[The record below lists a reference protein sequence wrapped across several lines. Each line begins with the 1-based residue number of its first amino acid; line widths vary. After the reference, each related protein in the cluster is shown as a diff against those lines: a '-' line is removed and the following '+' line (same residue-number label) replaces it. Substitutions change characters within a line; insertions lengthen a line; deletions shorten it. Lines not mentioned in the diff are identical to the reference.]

1 MKVAAWNLRVSP
13 GGVGVALCALGWMAL
28 VALVAARIL
37 LGAPRDEGILLA
49 GLAAACASI
58 LTGATLLVLN
68 ALRTGF
74 GALDSF
80 FAAALARSAQRRD
93 ERPSVAT
100 PETAPQR
107 GYIGDRPFVA
117 RSDGSVM
124 VETLLGPRLFPS
136 LADTQD
142 FVGS

>member
-1 MKVAAWNLRVSP
+1 MTVVARNVRAARSSA
-13 GGVGVALCALGWMAL
+13 GFALGALGWAAL
-28 VALVAARIL
+28 LALAATRML
-37 LGAPRDEGILLA
+37 LGAPRDDGVLFA

-58 LTGATLLVLN
+58 LTGATLLVLH
-68 ALRTGF
+68 ALKTGF

-93 ERPSVAT
+93 EQPSVAT
-100 PETAPQR
+100 PETSPQR

-136 LADTQD
+136 LADAQD